1 MMNLRIKSS
10 GEEVKSLQELLT
22 VLHLNPGPIDGEF
35 GDKTEDA
42 VLQFQEQQGLY
53 ADGVVGSITWN
64 ALKKAAVVQLDE
76 QNQPAVES
84 DNRLMNWQ
92 RVAADPYKDGYNRF
106 YLRED
111 AAKAYLR
118 VYEKVKQAGG
128 LLTSSGARR
137 ALNAEVNPSRS
148 ATSFHYTGRALDLFV
163 GSGMEKTKTDPFIIS
178 SDGDRLWRV
187 YARAEGGEQMDI
199 EAITYGSR
207 QRGKLVTGRFVDLT
221 SLFKEE
227 GFERIR
233 ARRSF
238 FKGGIWLGAEWWH
251 FQYEKGLEKGKSTF
265 GNELLKVYR
274 EQTLSLTPVW
284 QYRHYIFGDKWN

>member
-22 VLHLNPGPIDGEF
+22 VLHLSPGPIDGEF

-53 ADGVVGSITWN
+53 ADGVVGTITWN

-76 QNQPAVES
+76 QNQPSVES
-84 DNRLMNWQ
+84 DRLMSWQ
-92 RVAADPYKDGYNRF
+92 RVAADPYQDGYNRF

-163 GSGMEKTKTDPFIIS
+163 GSGMKKTKTDPFIIS

-187 YARAEGGEQMDI
+187 YARAEEGEQMDI
-199 EAITYGSR
+199 EAITYDSR

-238 FKGGIWLGAEWWH
+238 FKGGSWLGAEWWH
-251 FQYEKGLEKGKSTF
+251 FQYEEGLEKGKSTF

-274 EQTLSLTPVW
+274 EQTLNLTPVW

>member
-10 GEEVKSLQELLT
+10 GEEVKSLQELLI
-22 VLHLNPGPIDGEF
+22 VLHLSPGPIDGEF

-42 VLQFQEQQGLY
+42 VLEFQEQQGLY

-76 QNQPAVES
+76 QNQPSVES
-84 DNRLMNWQ
+84 DNRLMSWQ

-137 ALNAEVNPSRS
+137 ALNAKVNPSRS

-187 YARAEGGEQMDI
+187 YARAEG
-199 EAITYGSR
+199 
-207 QRGKLVTGRFVDLT
+207 
-221 SLFKEE
+221 
-227 GFERIR
+227 
-233 ARRSF
+233 
-238 FKGGIWLGAEWWH
+238 
-251 FQYEKGLEKGKSTF
+251 
-265 GNELLKVYR
+265 ELR
-274 EQTLSLTPVW
+274 W
-284 QYRHYIFGDKWN
+284 I